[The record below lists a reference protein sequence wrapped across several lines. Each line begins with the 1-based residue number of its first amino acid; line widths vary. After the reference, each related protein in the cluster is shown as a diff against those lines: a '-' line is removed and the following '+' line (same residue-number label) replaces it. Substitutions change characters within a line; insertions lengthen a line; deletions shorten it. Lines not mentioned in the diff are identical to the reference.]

1 MGSKKKASE
10 LQTLSIIVRKY
21 ILGIPQIRVVVLP
34 VLLSIFAGK
43 YFEVKVASCISHIS
57 DGLDSAEMPR
67 GRIAMFL
74 AVSLMGIMFTELQGY
89 VFVGAIQYVYRYT
102 LRTTFEYFIR
112 METEP
117 FESYGLGTIQ
127 SIITRK
133 SKAISD
139 FVEVSVQNLFPV
151 VASIGF
157 VGLEVYLKLGAL
169 ASVIVVFAVSVYG
182 FTTISIALRRNRI
195 RAALNNAENTASNIV
210 YDTLSN
216 HESVVSFNNYD
227 IEVKRYDG
235 KLVEIERFGTSLFR
249 GLYILN
255 MVQKLIFALMNS
267 SVIALGVYGVLSSKM
282 DGKTLIFYATT
293 SRILL
298 MNLNN
303 LGYTYCRFTE
313 AMLNAREVLSEDYDV
328 RTSESQSIVRF
339 GRNIT
344 FDNVHLYYGDKKILN
359 GVNLRVERGDKMA
372 IVGSN
377 GSGKSTILKTFLKFC
392 SYQGTISIDGI
403 NIKAIGNGSFRKI
416 IGYVPQNSS
425 LFNETVMYNI
435 KYGCPDVSDYAVVEL
450 AKRFNIHDSIM
461 RLERGYFTNV
471 GESGRHISGGE
482 RQKIII
488 LRALLRRPEILIMD
502 EPTSNLD
509 KEAEIDIIKNIID
522 FEGSLT
528 VMAIVHNLD
537 LLPLFDKVCFVDK
550 GVIRMISQIS
560 EGSESIVEGLRNHG
574 VLGSK

>member
-1 MGSKKKASE
+1 MGGKKKVSE

-21 ILGIPQIRVVVLP
+21 ILSIPQVRIIVFP

-57 DGLDSAEMPR
+57 DGLDSEGIPR

-74 AVSLMGIMFTELQGY
+74 AVSLMGIMFTELQGF
-89 VFVGAIQYVYRYT
+89 VFVSAVQYVYRYT
-102 LRTTFEYFIR
+102 LRTTFEYFIQ
-112 METEP
+112 METET
-117 FESYGLGTIQ
+117 FESYGSGTIQ

-151 VASIGF
+151 VASLAF
-157 VGLEVYLKLGAL
+157 VGLEAYLRLGVL
-169 ASVIVVFAVSVYG
+169 ASLIIILAVGVYG
-182 FTTISIALRRNRI
+182 TMTISIALRRNRI
-195 RAALNNAENTASNIV
+195 RGALNNAENTASNIV

-227 IEVKRYDG
+227 IETRRYDA
-235 KLVEIERFGTSLFR
+235 KLMEIERFGTNLFR

-255 MVQKLIFALMNS
+255 MLQKLIFAFLNA
-267 SVIALGVYGVLSSKM
+267 SVIALGAYGVLSSKM
-282 DGKTLIFYATT
+282 DGKMLIFYVTT

-303 LGYTYCRFTE
+303 LGFTYCRFTE
-313 AMLNAREVLSEDYDV
+313 AMLNAREVLSEDYDLK
-328 RTSESQSIVRF
+328 TSARLSVARFRKNIVF
-339 GRNIT
+339 N
-344 FDNVHLYYGDKKILN
+344 DVHSYYGDKKVLR
-359 GVNLRVERGDKMA
+359 GVNLTIEKGDKVA

-377 GSGKSTILKTFLKFC
+377 GSGKSTILKTLLKFN
-392 SYQGTISIDGI
+392 SYQGLICIDGI
-403 NIKAIGNGSFRKI
+403 NIKAIENGSFRRT

-435 KYGCPDVSDYAVVEL
+435 KYGSPSVSDYAVVEL

-471 GESGRHISGGE
+471 GECGRHISGGE
-482 RQKIII
+482 RQKIVI
-488 LRALLRRPEILIMD
+488 LRALLKRSEILVMD

-509 KEAEIDIIKNIID
+509 KEAEIDIIRNIID
-522 FEGSLT
+522 SEGSVT
-528 VMAIVHNLD
+528 VIAIVHNLD
-537 LLPLFDKVCFVDK
+537 LLPFFNKVCFVDK
-550 GVIRMISQIS
+550 GSAKMISQTN
-560 EGSESIVEGLRNHG
+560 GAARSIAERLRDCGMLG
-574 VLGSK
+574 VK

>member
-1 MGSKKKASE
+1 MGGKKKVSE

-21 ILGIPQIRVVVLP
+21 ILGIPQARIIVFP

-43 YFEVKVASCISHIS
+43 YFEVKVASCISYIS
-57 DGLDSAEMPR
+57 EGLDLEEVPR
-67 GRIAMFL
+67 SRIIMFL
-74 AVSLMGIMFTELQGY
+74 VISLTGIIFTELQGF
-89 VFVGAIQYVYRYT
+89 VFVSAIQYVYRYT

-112 METEP
+112 METEM
-117 FESYGLGTIQ
+117 FESYGSGTIQ

-139 FVEVSVQNLFPV
+139 FVEVSIQNLFPV
-151 VASIGF
+151 VASLTF
-157 VGLEVYLKLGAL
+157 VGLEVYLKLGVLASFIVAL
-169 ASVIVVFAVSVYG
+169 AVAAYG
-182 FTTISIALRRNRI
+182 FMTISIALRRNRI
-195 RAALNNAENTASNIV
+195 RGALNSAENAASNIV

-216 HESVVSFNNYD
+216 HESVMSFNNYC
-227 IEVKRYDG
+227 IEVRRYDG
-235 KLVEIERFGTSLFR
+235 KLMEIERFGTNLFR

-255 MVQKLIFALMNS
+255 MLQKLIFAFLNS
-267 SVIALGVYGVLSSKM
+267 SMIALGVYGLLSSKM
-282 DGKTLIFYATT
+282 DGRVLIFYVTT

-298 MNLNN
+298 INLNN

-313 AMLNAREVLSEDYDV
+313 AMLNAREVLSEDYDLK
-328 RTSESQSIVRF
+328 TNENISMVRF
-339 GRNIT
+339 GKNIV
-344 FDNVHLYYGDKKILN
+344 FKNVRLYYGDKKILN
-359 GVNLRVERGDKMA
+359 DVNLTIKKGDKVA

-377 GSGKSTILKTFLKFC
+377 GSGKSTILKTFLRFNR
-392 SYQGTISIDGI
+392 YQGSICIDGISID
-403 NIKAIGNGSFRKI
+403 AIENGSFRRI

-435 KYGCPDVSDYAVVEL
+435 KYGNPNVSDYTVVEL

-461 RLERGYFTNV
+461 RLEKGYFTNV
-471 GESGRHISGGE
+471 GEAGRHISGGE

-488 LRALLRRPEILIMD
+488 LRALLRRPEILAMD

-522 FEGSLT
+522 FESSVT

-537 LLPLFDKVCFVDK
+537 LLPLFNKVCFVDR
-550 GVIRMISQIS
+550 GSVRMIDQTGTS
-560 EGSESIVEGLRNHG
+560 SESAAEGLRSYEIPG
-574 VLGSK
+574 VK